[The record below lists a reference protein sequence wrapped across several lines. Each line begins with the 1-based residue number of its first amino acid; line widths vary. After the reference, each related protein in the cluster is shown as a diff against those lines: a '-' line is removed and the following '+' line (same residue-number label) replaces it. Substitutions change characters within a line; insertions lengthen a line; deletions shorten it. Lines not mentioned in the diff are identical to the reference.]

1 MIDKMMEK
9 SYMTRQHRNDAPLLI
24 PAPIATRPAL
34 TIPDRMA
41 GSSTKFAA
49 TTLLVVGQDP
59 LLQPSLEAAIAEYQV
74 EVIPAK
80 TAAIALSLLGKR
92 EATAVLI
99 NLQALGITAYDFC
112 AEIRNASLI
121 PIIMI
126 SPDKRLEELVASY
139 EAGADHY
146 IVMPFAPAEV
156 VARIGATKRR
166 MHYAEP
172 RSAHITQGDLILDP
186 VRQEVW
192 INDTMI
198 ELTTNESRLLHYL
211 VRNPN
216 RAVRTEDLLQ
226 FLWGEGT
233 KEDLSVVRTTMHR
246 LRNKIERNPA
256 APKYLKTVFGMG
268 YRFCV

>member
-1 MIDKMMEK
+1 MKKLER
-9 SYMTRQHRNDAPLLI
+9 MTPYSHVQQLHSPVTTVMPSTTSAISTVYLPTELLI
-24 PAPIATRPAL
+24 LGHDGLLAQSLDEAVMEYPVDIIPVRNAAAAL
-34 TIPDRMA
+34 NI
-41 GSSTKFAA
+41 
-49 TTLLVVGQDP
+49 
-59 LLQPSLEAAIAEYQV
+59 
-74 EVIPAK
+74 
-80 TAAIALSLLGKR
+80 LGNR

-99 NLQALGITAYDFC
+99 NLHALGPTAYDAC

-126 SPDKRLEELVASY
+126 SLDKRLEELVASY

-156 VARIGATKRR
+156 FARIGATKRR
-166 MHYAEP
+166 MQYAEP
-172 RSAHITQGDLILDP
+172 IHTHIMQGDLLLDP
-186 VRQEVW
+186 VRQEVH
-192 INDTMI
+192 INDMMI

-211 VRNPN
+211 IRNPN

-226 FLWGEGT
+226 LLWGEGT

-246 LRNKIERNPA
+246 LRNKIERNPSS
-256 APKYLKTVFGMG
+256 PKYLKTVFGLG

>member
-1 MIDKMMEK
+1 MMEK
-9 SYMTRQHRNDAPLLI
+9 LYTLRQHRNDAHRLV
-24 PAPIATRPAL
+24 PAPVATLPA
-34 TIPDRMA
+34 MA
-41 GSSTKFAA
+41 TAERRTETA
-49 TTLLVVGQDP
+49 TLFDPTALLVVGQDP
-59 LLQPSLEAAIAEYQV
+59 LLQPSVEAMVAEYQIELISV
-74 EVIPAK
+74 K
-80 TAAIALSLLGKR
+80 TASVALNFLGKR
-92 EATAVLI
+92 EPAAVLI
-99 NLQALGITAYDFC
+99 NLNALGLTAYDFC

-121 PIIMI
+121 PIMMI

-156 VARIGATKRR
+156 IARISATKRR

-172 RSAHITQGDLILDP
+172 ASAHITQGDLILDP

-192 INDTMI
+192 ISDTMI

-226 FLWGEGT
+226 LLWGEGT

-246 LRNKIERNPA
+246 LRNKIERNPS
-256 APKYLKTVFGMG
+256 APKYLKTVFGLG

>member
-1 MIDKMMEK
+1 MMQKLEFK
-9 SYMTRQHRNDAPLLI
+9 TPYNTVQLLPVPLPTVAP
-24 PAPIATRPAL
+24 PPAL
-34 TIPDRMA
+34 ARPREFC
-41 GSSTKFAA
+41 SSE
-49 TTLLVVGQDP
+49 LIVVGQDP
-59 LLQPSLEAAIAEYQV
+59 LFQTSLDVIIAEYQV
-74 EVIPAK
+74 NVISVK
-80 TAAIALSLLGKR
+80 SGAAAVAILGKR
-92 EATAVLI
+92 EVAAVLI
-99 NLQALGITAYDFC
+99 NLNALGMIAYGAC
-112 AEIRNASLI
+112 VEIRNASLA

-156 VARIGATKRR
+156 FARIGATKRR

-172 RSAHITQGDLILDP
+172 NQAHIVQGDLTLDP
-186 VRQEVW
+186 VRQEVH
-192 INDTMI
+192 INDMMI

-226 FLWGEGT
+226 LLWGEGS

-246 LRNKIERNPA
+246 LRNKIERNPS
-256 APKYLKTVFGMG
+256 APKYLKTVFGLG

>member
-1 MIDKMMEK
+1 MPARLPETPVLSFPADL
-9 SYMTRQHRNDAPLLI
+9 LLI
-24 PAPIATRPAL
+24 G
-34 TIPDRMA
+34 PDY
-41 GSSTKFAA
+41 
-49 TTLLVVGQDP
+49 
-59 LLQPSLEAAIAEYQV
+59 LLQPSIEATIAEYHV
-74 EVIPAK
+74 TVLPVK
-80 TAAIALSLLGKR
+80 NVSNALLALNNHEIG
-92 EATAVLI
+92 AVLL
-99 NLQALGITAYDFC
+99 NLNVLGSVAYDVC
-112 AEIRNASLI
+112 AEIRNASLV

-126 SPDKRLEELVASY
+126 SSDKRLEELVASY

-146 IVMPFAPAEV
+146 IVMPFAPAEI

-166 MHYAEP
+166 MYYAEP
-172 RSAHITQGDLILDP
+172 STAHVTQGDLILDP

-192 INDTMI
+192 IKDTMI

-226 FLWGEGT
+226 LLWGEGS

-246 LRNKIERNPA
+246 LRNKIERNPSS
-256 APKYLKTVFGMG
+256 PKYLKTVFGLG

>member
-1 MIDKMMEK
+1 MKKLER
-9 SYMTRQHRNDAPLLI
+9 MTPYSHVQQLHSPVTTVMPSTTSAISTAYLPTELLI
-24 PAPIATRPAL
+24 LGHDGLLEQSLDEAVMEYPVDIIPVRNAAAAL
-34 TIPDRMA
+34 NI
-41 GSSTKFAA
+41 
-49 TTLLVVGQDP
+49 
-59 LLQPSLEAAIAEYQV
+59 
-74 EVIPAK
+74 
-80 TAAIALSLLGKR
+80 LGNR

-99 NLQALGITAYDFC
+99 NLPALGLAAYDAC

-126 SPDKRLEELVASY
+126 SSDKRLEELVASY

-156 VARIGATKRR
+156 FARIGATKRR
-166 MHYAEP
+166 MQYAEP
-172 RSAHITQGDLILDP
+172 VHTHIMQGDLLLDP
-186 VRQEVW
+186 VRQEVH
-192 INDTMI
+192 INDMMI

-211 VRNPN
+211 IRNPN

-226 FLWGEGT
+226 LLWGEGT

-246 LRNKIERNPA
+246 LRNKIERNPSS
-256 APKYLKTVFGMG
+256 PKYLKTVFGLG

>member
-1 MIDKMMEK
+1 MM
-9 SYMTRQHRNDAPLLI
+9 TQHRNDPHQYFSA
-24 PAPIATRPAL
+24 PAL
-34 TIPDRMA
+34 ATLPALAMPERIA
-41 GSSTKFAA
+41 GTPTLYFP
-49 TTLLVVGQDP
+49 TDLLVMGQDH
-59 LLQPSLEAAIAEYQV
+59 LLQPSLEATIVEYQV
-74 EVIPAK
+74 EVFPAK
-80 TAAIALSLLGKR
+80 SASTALRLLSDR
-92 EATAVLI
+92 NVAAVLL
-99 NLQALGITAYDFC
+99 NLNTLGAAAYDLC
-112 AEIRNASLI
+112 TEIRNASLV
-121 PIIMI
+121 PIIMV
-126 SPDKRLEELVASY
+126 SSDKRLEELVASY

-146 IVMPFAPAEV
+146 IVMPFAPAEI

-166 MHYAEP
+166 MHYTEP

-226 FLWGEGT
+226 LLWGEGSR
-233 KEDLSVVRTTMHR
+233 EDLSVVRTTMHR
-246 LRNKIERNPA
+246 LRNKIERNPSS
-256 APKYLKTVFGMG
+256 PKYLKTVFGLG